1 MNCVLLVMFARF
13 NIYPSGSNAIIIGP
27 NQQFFSKIFLLYY
40 LWCSQDLETIDAQS
54 YILPFLYLNY
64 IDANLSTL
72 LLLWSYFS
80 LSLFCLVEARQCGWP
95 ECKLSEDIDWLTM
108 RPPLHH
114 LAVESQHTS
123 SMLLTSIPHTSS
135 MLIINML
142 HSSMMLLPQT
152 SSIILN
158 LPQLLAMVA
167 LCSAGNFEDEVRFQR
182 CLSCIFEVAI
192 KSQTKIV
199 FPNRVYISIIFLF
212 LLTRPFFSCFSGG
225 LVLPLGERRKDPF
238 SSFL

>member
-1 MNCVLLVMFARF
+1 MGV
-13 NIYPSGSNAIIIGP
+13 S
-27 NQQFFSKIFLLYY
+27 
-40 LWCSQDLETIDAQS
+40 
-54 YILPFLYLNY
+54 
-64 IDANLSTL
+64 
-72 LLLWSYFS
+72 
-80 LSLFCLVEARQCGWP
+80 

-123 SMLLTSIPHTSS
+123 SMLLTSMSHTSS

-152 SSIILN
+152 SSIIIN

-182 CLSCIFEVAI
+182 CLSFIFEVDI

-199 FPNRVYISIIFLF
+199 FPKKSLYFYNFLIS
-212 LLTRPFFSCFSGG
+212 TNNTFFSCFSGG
-225 LVLPLGERRKDPF
+225 LVLPLGERGKDHF
-238 SSFL
+238 SFLFCFYHQ